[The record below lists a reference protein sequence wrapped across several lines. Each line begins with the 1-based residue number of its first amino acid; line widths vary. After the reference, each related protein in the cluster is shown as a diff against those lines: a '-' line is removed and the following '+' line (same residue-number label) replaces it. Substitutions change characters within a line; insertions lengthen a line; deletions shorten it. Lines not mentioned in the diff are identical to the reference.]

1 MTRSDNARDIQ
12 RCPLIESWSPSWQF
26 RYNGDE
32 VMMLAKN
39 VGHHN
44 EKMKLEEN
52 VGHNNEKMKL
62 VNNSHFEAEEAPLL
76 H

>member
-1 MTRSDNARDIQ
+1 
-12 RCPLIESWSPSWQF
+12 
-26 RYNGDE
+26 
-32 VMMLAKN
+32 MMLAKN

-62 VNNSHFEAEEAPLL
+62 VNHSHFEAEEAPLL

>member
-1 MTRSDNARDIQ
+1 
-12 RCPLIESWSPSWQF
+12 
-26 RYNGDE
+26 
-32 VMMLAKN
+32 MMLAKN

-44 EKMKLEEN
+44 EKMEQEKI

-62 VNNSHFEAEEAPLL
+62 VNNSHFEAEEAPQL

>member
-1 MTRSDNARDIQ
+1 
-12 RCPLIESWSPSWQF
+12 
-26 RYNGDE
+26 
-32 VMMLAKN
+32 MMLAKN

-52 VGHNNEKMKL
+52 VGHNNEMM
-62 VNNSHFEAEEAPLL
+62 VNNSHFEVEEAPLL